1 MESVDI
7 NAALISKNKGNVTAA
22 TAPEKSISS
31 NCLFFI

>member
-7 NAALISKNKGNVTAA
+7 NAALISKNKDNVTAA
-22 TAPEKSISS
+22 AAHEKSISS